1 MIDYNNLSQN
11 IENYILNLKKENNLF
26 QPVIKGVTKEGK
38 LIDMGHT
45 CYALKVLYTINSDHL
60 SDNNFT
66 SEIYTRFE
74 TFKRDYKDLPKGS
87 YVDPSYYKIY
97 KSNFTSLW
105 IKNFVKFFLRRI
117 KIHEINP
124 QFKFKEYIRAETKQ
138 SIATI
143 QQIFPNHQVTFK
155 EFPKTKED
163 LNYFFGQLDWS
174 HPWNAG
180 AQVSGICVFVS
191 TLENNEDLVSF
202 INDYLE
208 QMLLKDGSYGLS
220 KVSDSSEKVN
230 GAMKV
235 ITGLDWLNI
244 SIHKPKELIDLCLKH
259 NPNSEGCDIVDIIYV
274 LYKCHQQTDYKSEEI
289 REYFKAI
296 LHDIEKH
303 YYQDIGGFSYFL
315 NKSQTHYYG
324 IQTTKGLD
332 EPDIHG
338 TTLLVWGLSMIF
350 STLGDSYPQWNV
362 IKP

>member
-1 MIDYNNLSQN
+1 MIDYESLSRN
-11 IENYILNLKKENNLF
+11 IENYISNLKKENGLF
-26 QPVIKGVTKEGK
+26 QPVINGATKEGQ

-45 CYALKVLYTINSDHL
+45 CYALKVLYTINSDIL
-60 SDNNFT
+60 NDSNFT
-66 SEIYTRFE
+66 SEIYRRFE
-74 TFKRDYKDLPKGS
+74 CFKNDYSDLPKGS
-87 YVDPSYYKIY
+87 YVDPNYYKIY
-97 KSNFTSLW
+97 KSNFVILW

-117 KIHEINP
+117 KLYEINP
-124 QFKFKEYIRAETKQ
+124 RFKFREYIRAETKQ

-143 QQIFPNHQVTFK
+143 QQIFPNNQIAFT
-155 EFPKTKED
+155 EFPQTRED
-163 LNYFFGQLDWS
+163 LNNFFSQLDWNY
-174 HPWNAG
+174 PWNAG
-180 AQVSGICVFVS
+180 AQVSGICVFIS
-191 TLENNEDLVSF
+191 MLENNEDLVFF
-202 INDYLE
+202 INEYLE
-208 QMLLKDGSYGLS
+208 QRLLEDGSYGS
-220 KVSDSSEKVN
+220 PMVSDSSEKVN

-244 SIHKPKELIDLCLKH
+244 PIHRPNELIDLCLKH
-259 NPNSEGCDIVDIIYV
+259 KPNSEGCDIVDIIYV

-289 REYFKAI
+289 REYFMHI
-296 LHDIEKH
+296 LNDIEKH

-350 STLGDSYPQWNV
+350 STLGGPYPRWNV